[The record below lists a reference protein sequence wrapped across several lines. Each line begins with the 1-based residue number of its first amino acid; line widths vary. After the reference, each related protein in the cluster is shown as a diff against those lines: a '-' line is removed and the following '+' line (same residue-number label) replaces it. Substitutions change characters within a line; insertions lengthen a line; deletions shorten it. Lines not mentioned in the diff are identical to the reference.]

1 MSLLFQALKQV
12 INDFENNELNE
23 FKRQAQNMIKTCDEA
38 SQLELGE
45 IVLGTHKSLRFR
57 WTNSWASHPIISIL
71 KGLDKELTD
80 SNAAWIATATKLEQS
95 TNERKVLE
103 GIIDLCQQW
112 FKEAEINLANDVR
125 NTTSAEILVEHIG
138 MGNL

>member
-57 WTNSWASHPIISIL
+57 
-71 KGLDKELTD
+71 
-80 SNAAWIATATKLEQS
+80 
-95 TNERKVLE
+95 
-103 GIIDLCQQW
+103 
-112 FKEAEINLANDVR
+112 
-125 NTTSAEILVEHIG
+125 
-138 MGNL
+138 